1 MVAINFTPGAVQARY
16 GSDGGGLPAGK
27 HKVIIENT
35 EMVPTKDNAQT
46 GNAYLKLRLKC
57 IEGLAVNGVQE
68 DRLNLHNSS
77 QQTVAIAQG
86 QLAAYG
92 VVCGKPNF
100 TDTVELH
107 NIPFYVETRQQRNN
121 PEYTEVAHLY
131 DANGNE
137 PGKGGAPAQAATQAP
152 QGFSAPGMQAPQ
164 QGWAPP
170 AAAAPVPQQQ
180 FAPQPDPAAG
190 QWGQPQAQPAA
201 APWSPGG
208 QPNAPAWGQR

>member
-1 MVAINFTPGAVQARY
+1 MVAINFTPAAVQARY

-35 EMVPTKDNAQT
+35 EMVPTKDSAQT

-57 IEGLAVNGVQE
+57 IEGLAVNGIQE

-92 VVCGKPNF
+92 LVCGKPNF
-100 TDTVELH
+100 QDTVELH

-121 PEYTEVAHLY
+121 PEYTEVARLF
-131 DANGNE
+131 DMQGNE
-137 PGKGGAPAQAATQAP
+137 PGKGQQPQAAQQPP
-152 QGFSAPGMQAPQ
+152 QGFGPGPTPPQ
-164 QGWAPP
+164 QQWAPP
-170 AAAAPVPQQQ
+170 AAAAPAPQQQ
-180 FAPQPDPAAG
+180 FAPQPEPQQ

-201 APWSPGG
+201 APWSPGASG
-208 QPNAPAWGQR
+208 AAPSWGQR